1 MKITALSEHCCHLG
15 EGPLWDPL
23 EAALYWVDSFGPT
36 LYRHDY
42 ESSRT
47 RSWTLPGDTIG
58 SLALRATGGL
68 LLAMD
73 QGLYLFN
80 PGNGQLESVVEPLA
94 GKDGLR
100 LNDGKVDPFGY
111 FVTGAMNI
119 DFRQNVDC
127 AMYRLSPD
135 FELSKILQ
143 GFSCF
148 NGPCFSAD
156 GDRLYVTGRDE
167 SAIEV
172 FDYGRNELPHNGRVL
187 LGGCNP
193 DGATVDAEGYLWSAQ
208 WDDAC
213 IIRVSPDGTIDRRI
227 EFAGQVVSSLTF
239 GGPDLD
245 LIYVTT
251 TGAEVHGVAP
261 TAAQPGRVLVVS
273 GAGYRGRAEPF
284 FAG

>member
-1 MKITALSEHCCHLG
+1 M
-15 EGPLWDPL
+15 
-23 EAALYWVDSFGPT
+23 
-36 LYRHDY
+36 LYRHDF
-42 ESSRT
+42 SSAST
-47 RSWTLPGDTIG
+47 RSWALPGHTIG
-58 SLALRATGGL
+58 SLAVRASGGL
-68 LLAMD
+68 ILAMD
-73 QGLYLFN
+73 QGLYLFD
-80 PGNGQLESVVEPLA
+80 PESGDIESIAQPLA

-119 DFRQNVDC
+119 DFRQSVDC

-135 FELSKILQ
+135 FELSEILH

-148 NGPCFSAD
+148 NGPCFSAG
-156 GDRLYVTGRDE
+156 GDQLYVTGRNE

-172 FDYGRNELPHNGRVL
+172 FDYGCDELPRNGRVL

-213 IIRVSPDGTIDRRI
+213 IIRVSPDGAIDRRI
-227 EFAGQVVSSLTF
+227 EFAGQVVSSLAF

-251 TGAEVHGVAP
+251 TGGEVHGVVPKA
-261 TAAQPGRVLVVS
+261 TQPGRVLVVS
-273 GAGYRGRAEPF
+273 GTGYRGRAEPF
-284 FAG
+284 FVG

>member
-1 MKITALSEHCCHLG
+1 MKIAALSEHCCHLG

-23 EAALYWVDSFGPT
+23 GAALYWVDSFGPT
-36 LYRHDY
+36 LYRYDY
-42 ESSRT
+42 GNSRT

-58 SLALRATGGL
+58 SLAVRAKGGL

-73 QGLYLFN
+73 QGLYLFD
-80 PGNGQLESVVEPLA
+80 PDNGRLQSVAEPLA

-127 AMYRLSPD
+127 AMYRLSPNL
-135 FELSKILQ
+135 ELSEILH

-148 NGPCFSAD
+148 NGPCFSAN
-156 GDRLYVTGRDE
+156 GNQLYVTGRNE
-167 SAIEV
+167 SEIEV
-172 FDYGRNELPHNGRVL
+172 FDYGRDALPRNGRVL

-193 DGATVDAEGYLWSAQ
+193 DGATVDADGYLWSAQ

-213 IIRVSPDGTIDRRI
+213 IIRVAPDGTIDRRI
-227 EFAGQVVSSLTF
+227 EFAGQVVSSVTF

-251 TGAEVHGVAP
+251 TGGEVHGAAP
-261 TAAQPGRVLVVS
+261 TAAQPGRVLVLS
-273 GAGYRGRAEPF
+273 GAGYHGRAEPF